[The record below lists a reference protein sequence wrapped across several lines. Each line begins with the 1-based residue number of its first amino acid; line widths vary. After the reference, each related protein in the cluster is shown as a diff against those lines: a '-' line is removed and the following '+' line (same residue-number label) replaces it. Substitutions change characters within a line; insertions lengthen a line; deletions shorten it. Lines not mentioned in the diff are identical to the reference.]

1 MTAQIAIVAAL
12 ARELHPLI
20 KGWPKTVVEHEGRSF
35 TFYQGKYAVVAV
47 SYTHLTLPTIC
58 SV

>member
-20 KGWPKTVVEHEGRSF
+20 KGWPKTVG
-35 TFYQGKYAVVAV
+35 VVV
-47 SYTHLTLPTIC
+47 PDK
-58 SV
+58 